1 MRLRW
6 AIVVATAILVVTGCG
21 GGGDA
26 SSSGEVR
33 SAWRDAAAAAAAG
46 DGTRFCALV
55 TTAGRQTITSQTSLP
70 CEDSVR
76 LLGSR
81 LSATDK
87 AAIRDAKITDI
98 TVHGDDATVTYVMD
112 ASLAK
117 LGFTG
122 RTSLHRSSGHWLLI
136 GV

>member
-1 MRLRW
+1 MRASW
-6 AIVVATAILVVTGCG
+6 VIVVSIAVLLAACG
-21 GGGDA
+21 GGGG
-26 SSSGEVR
+26 SSSDEVR
-33 SAWRDAAAAAAAG
+33 STWKDAATAAAEG
-46 DGTRFCALV
+46 DGTHFCALV
-55 TTAGRQTITSQTSLP
+55 TSAGKRAITSQTSLP

-81 LSATDK
+81 LSAADK
-87 AAIRDAKITDI
+87 AAIRGAKITKV

>member
-1 MRLRW
+1 MRASC
-6 AIVVATAILVVTGCG
+6 AIAVSTAFLLAAGCG
-21 GGGDA
+21 GSG
-26 SSSGEVR
+26 SSSSDQVR
-33 SAWRDAAAAAAAG
+33 STWKDAAAAAAAG

-55 TTAGRQTITSQTSLP
+55 TSSGKQAITSRTSLP

-81 LSATDK
+81 LSTADK
-87 AAIRDAKITDI
+87 AAIRDATITKV
-98 TVHGDDATVTYVMD
+98 TVRGDDATVTYVMD

-122 RTSLHRSSGHWLLI
+122 RTSLHRSSGHWLLL

>member
-1 MRLRW
+1 MRASW
-6 AIVVATAILVVTGCG
+6 AIVVSTGVLAVAGCG
-21 GGGDA
+21 GGGDT
-26 SSSGEVR
+26 SSNQVR
-33 SAWRDAAAAAAAG
+33 STWKDAAAAAAGG
-46 DGTRFCALV
+46 DATHFCALV
-55 TTAGRQTITSQTSLP
+55 TSAGKQAITSQTSLP

-81 LSATDK
+81 LTTADK
-87 AAIRDAKITDI
+87 AAIRTAKITKI
-98 TVHGDDATVTYVMD
+98 TVRGDDATVTYVMD

-122 RTSLHRSSGHWLLI
+122 RTSLHRSSGHWLLL

>member
-1 MRLRW
+1 MRASR
-6 AIVVATAILVVTGCG
+6 AIVVSTAVLAVAGCG
-21 GGGDA
+21 GGGGDT
-26 SSSGEVR
+26 SSDQVR
-33 SAWRDAAAAAAAG
+33 STWKDAAAAAAGG

-55 TTAGRQTITSQTSLP
+55 TSASKQTITSQTSLP
-70 CEDSVR
+70 YEDSVR

-81 LSATDK
+81 LTTADK
-87 AAIRDAKITDI
+87 AAIRATKI

-122 RTSLHRSSGHWLLI
+122 QTSLHRSSGHWLLL

>member
-1 MRLRW
+1 MRASC
-6 AIVVATAILVVTGCG
+6 AIVVSTAVLLAACG
-21 GGGDA
+21 GGSG
-26 SSSGEVR
+26 SSSDEVR
-33 SAWRDAAAAAAAG
+33 STWKDAATAAAEG
-46 DGTRFCALV
+46 DGTHFCALV
-55 TTAGRQTITSQTSLP
+55 TGAGKRAITSQTSLP

-87 AAIRDAKITDI
+87 AAIRDAKITKV